1 MTGRGITKLP
11 QSMYTAKNK
20 RQTKDVKSLKG
31 DGTELTRRNRAA
43 LMILLSA
50 VDKSV
55 PGRLSRHLPFCFAF
69 RFSYLPATVPNYGL
83 PTAARLSSDINLF
96 RMHARHVFYPS
107 IVVSTHFFGFSFH
120 LYFYKHHFTHSQP
133 IFAPICLVLSYNS

>member
-1 MTGRGITKLP
+1 MKKVHDSPAQQQGPFRLERRFPLHQSFRQQGIRDSRLANVWPPRMTGRGITKLP

-55 PGRLSRHLPFCFAF
+55 PGRLSRHLP
-69 RFSYLPATVPNYGL
+69 SVL
-83 PTAARLSSDINLF
+83 LS
-96 RMHARHVFYPS
+96 
-107 IVVSTHFFGFSFH
+107 VS
-120 LYFYKHHFTHSQP
+120 L
-133 IFAPICLVLSYNS
+133 ICLPPCPTTGCHCSKAVV